1 MAAWRNRPF
10 KTLLL
15 KKEGVGVVKLNRKT
29 TPQPP
34 PSKGGGE
41 TRHDA
46 YAALRVRDFR
56 ILLLTRLAITL
67 TGMME
72 VVVVRYQI
80 YGLTHDPLPIGI
92 AGLIEAIPTLVVAL
106 FAGDIADR
114 VDRRKL
120 VILSRAALIISS
132 GGLLA
137 LSFLMPS
144 LYPTTG
150 IFPIYAM
157 VFIAGAASGFL
168 GPATFAYNAEL
179 LPKEL
184 YGNAAAWNSS
194 TWQTGAILGPTIGG
208 LIAGYFSISAAYVAD
223 VALTIVAVLAT
234 FLIARRPFIPKISNE
249 TRIQSIKAGWKF
261 VFSRQAILGAISL
274 DLFAVLFGGATAML
288 PVYASE
294 IFHVGAPGLGLLQAA
309 PSVGAVLVSVL
320 FAHYRLR
327 GNVGRQILLTVC
339 AFGIVIVLFAIT
351 SNIYLSLAL
360 LVLYGAT
367 DSVSVII
374 RSTVFQLMTPDEMR
388 GRVGAVN
395 GMFITTSN
403 EIGAFESGLAAK
415 LMGLVPSVV
424 FGGVMTLVTVG
435 AVAAIA
441 PKLRKLRG
449 EDLAV

>member
-1 MAAWRNRPF
+1 MP
-10 KTLLL
+10 K
-15 KKEGVGVVKLNRKT
+15 
-29 TPQPP
+29 
-34 PSKGGGE
+34 
-41 TRHDA
+41 HDP

-56 ILLLTRLAITL
+56 VLVLTRLVITIAS
-67 TGMME
+67 MME

-80 YGLTHDPLPIGI
+80 YGLTRDPLPIGI
-92 AGLIEAIPTLVVAL
+92 AGLVEAIPALIISL

-114 VDRRKL
+114 MERRKL
-120 VILSRAALIISS
+120 VILSRSALIISS

-137 LSFLMPS
+137 LSFFMPA

-150 IFPIYAM
+150 IFPIYVM
-157 VFIAGAASGFL
+157 VFIAGAAQGFL
-168 GPATFAYNAEL
+168 NPAGFAYNSEV

-184 YGNAAAWNSS
+184 YANGAAWNTS

-208 LIAGYFSISAAYVAD
+208 LIAGYFSISAAYVVD
-223 VALTIVAVLAT
+223 VSLTIISVISI
-234 FLIARRPFIPKISNE
+234 FSIPRRPFTPKISDE
-249 TRIQSIKAGWKF
+249 TRIHSLKAGWKF
-261 VFSRQAILGAISL
+261 VFNRQPILGSISL

-294 IFHVGAPGLGLLQAA
+294 IFHVGAEGLGLLQAA
-309 PSVGAVLVSVL
+309 PSVGAVIVSVL

-339 AFGIVIVLFAIT
+339 AFGITIVFFAI
-351 SNIYLSLAL
+351 SRNIYISLAL

-374 RSTVFQLMTPDEMR
+374 RSTVIQLLTPNEMR

-395 GMFITTSN
+395 SMFIITSN
-403 EIGAFESGLAAK
+403 EIGAFESGLTAK
-415 LMGLVPSVV
+415 LLGLVPSVLI
-424 FGGVMTLVTVG
+424 GGVMTLLTVG
-435 AVAAIA
+435 IVAAAA

-449 EDLAV
+449 EDLLQQ

>member
-1 MAAWRNRPF
+1 MAAWRKRNMAVP
-10 KTLLL
+10 
-15 KKEGVGVVKLNRKT
+15 E
-29 TPQPP
+29 
-34 PSKGGGE
+34 E
-41 TRHDA
+41 ARHDA
-46 YAALRVRDFR
+46 YAALRIRDFR

-72 VVVVRYQI
+72 VVVVRYQV

-92 AGLIEAIPTLVVAL
+92 AGLVEAIPTLLVAL

-114 VDRRKL
+114 MDRRKL
-120 VILSRAALIISS
+120 VLLSRAALIISS
-132 GGLLA
+132 GGLLV

-294 IFHVGAPGLGLLQAA
+294 IFHVGAQGLGLLQAA

>member
-1 MAAWRNRPF
+1 
-10 KTLLL
+10 
-15 KKEGVGVVKLNRKT
+15 
-29 TPQPP
+29 
-34 PSKGGGE
+34 
-41 TRHDA
+41 
-46 YAALRVRDFR
+46 
-56 ILLLTRLAITL
+56 
-67 TGMME
+67 
-72 VVVVRYQI
+72 
-80 YGLTHDPLPIGI
+80 
-92 AGLIEAIPTLVVAL
+92 
-106 FAGDIADR
+106 
-114 VDRRKL
+114 L
-120 VILSRAALIISS
+120 VITSRSALIISS

-150 IFPIYAM
+150 IFPLYAM
-157 VFIAGAASGFL
+157 VFIAGAASGFM
-168 GPATFAYNAEL
+168 GPATFAYNAEV

-184 YGNAAAWNSS
+184 YANGAAWNTS

-208 LIAGYFSISAAYVAD
+208 LIAGYFSISAAYVVD
-223 VALTIVAVLAT
+223 VALTIAAVLMV
-234 FLIARRPFIPKISNE
+234 FIIPRRPFVPKISNE
-249 TRIQSIKAGWKF
+249 TRIHSLRSGWKF
-261 VFSRQAILGAISL
+261 VFSRQPILGAISL

-294 IFHVGAPGLGLLQAA
+294 IFHVGAQGLGLLQAA
-309 PSVGAVLVSVL
+309 PSVGAVLVAVL

-339 AFGIVIVLFAIT
+339 AFGITIVFFAI
-351 SNIYLSLAL
+351 SRNIYISLAL

-374 RSTVFQLMTPDEMR
+374 RSTVIQLLTPDEMR

-415 LMGLVPSVV
+415 LFGLVPSVLI
-424 FGGVMTLVTVG
+424 GGVMTLLTVG
-435 AVAAIA
+435 IVAAAA

-449 EDLAV
+449 EDIVS

>member
-1 MAAWRNRPF
+1 M
-10 KTLLL
+10 
-15 KKEGVGVVKLNRKT
+15 EI
-29 TPQPP
+29 
-34 PSKGGGE
+34 
-41 TRHDA
+41 
-46 YAALRVRDFR
+46 R
-56 ILLLTRLAITL
+56 I
-67 TGMME
+67 
-72 VVVVRYQI
+72 
-80 YGLTHDPLPIGI
+80 
-92 AGLIEAIPTLVVAL
+92 
-106 FAGDIADR
+106 
-114 VDRRKL
+114 
-120 VILSRAALIISS
+120 
-132 GGLLA
+132 
-137 LSFLMPS
+137 
-144 LYPTTG
+144 
-150 IFPIYAM
+150 
-157 VFIAGAASGFL
+157 
-168 GPATFAYNAEL
+168 
-179 LPKEL
+179 
-184 YGNAAAWNSS
+184 
-194 TWQTGAILGPTIGG
+194 
-208 LIAGYFSISAAYVAD
+208 
-223 VALTIVAVLAT
+223 
-234 FLIARRPFIPKISNE
+234 
-249 TRIQSIKAGWKF
+249 
-261 VFSRQAILGAISL
+261 RQAILGAISL

-294 IFHVGAPGLGLLQAA
+294 IFHVGAQGLGLLQAA

>member
-1 MAAWRNRPF
+1 M
-10 KTLLL
+10 KMS
-15 KKEGVGVVKLNRKT
+15 
-29 TPQPP
+29 QPSFSQMP
-34 PSKGGGE
+34 K
-41 TRHDA
+41 HDP
-46 YAALRVRDFR
+46 YAALRIRDFR
-56 ILLLTRLAITL
+56 VLILTRLAITMS
-67 TGMME
+67 GMME
-72 VVVVRYQI
+72 VVVVRYQV

-92 AGLIEAIPTLVVAL
+92 AGLVEAIPVLIVSL

-114 VDRRKL
+114 MERRKL
-120 VILSRAALIISS
+120 VILSRSALIISA

-150 IFPIYAM
+150 IFPIYVM
-157 VFIAGAASGFL
+157 VFIAGAASGFM
-168 GPATFAYNAEL
+168 GPASFAYSAEV

-184 YGNAAAWNSS
+184 YANGAAWNSS

-223 VALTIVAVLAT
+223 VALTIAAVLMLY
-234 FLIARRPFIPKISNE
+234 LIPRRPFVPKISNE
-249 TRIQSIKAGWKF
+249 TRIHSLKAGWKF
-261 VFSRQAILGAISL
+261 VFSRQPILGAISL

-294 IFHVGAPGLGLLQAA
+294 IFHVGAEGLGLLQAA
-309 PSVGAVLVSVL
+309 PAVGAVVVSVL
-320 FAHYRLR
+320 FAHYKLR
-327 GNVGRQILLTVC
+327 GNVGRQILLTVF
-339 AFGIVIVLFAIT
+339 AFGITIVLFAIS
-351 SNIYLSLAL
+351 SNIYLSMAL

-374 RSTVFQLMTPDEMR
+374 RSTVIQLLTPDEMR

-415 LMGLVPSVV
+415 LFGLVPSVLI
-424 FGGVMTLVTVG
+424 GGAMTLLTVG
-435 AVAAIA
+435 IVAAVA
-441 PKLRKLRG
+441 PKLRRLRG
-449 EDLAV
+449 EELLT